1 MDDCM
6 LSKPGGDGGGYTLA
20 NVTETFHRIPFQ
32 VNVSAY
38 FIDWLVLYNYNIF
51 HKMIYIHI
59 HCLKSQWRK

>member
-32 VNVSAY
+32 VCNNLHSA
-38 FIDWLVLYNYNIF
+38 ISENHLD
-51 HKMIYIHI
+51 KA
-59 HCLKSQWRK
+59 S